1 MRSHNAPCFVVGA
14 VAATYSSRRA
24 GQRVC
29 GRQQVRVHG
38 GELASSLLCDRAR
51 FARRRRRRVTR
62 AVDLL
67 RGQILSSSPTSREF
81 LDPVLRA
88 LGPQLLVALRK
99 HDGLLVPQD
108 EAEEGHR
115 DQAEA
120 EHDPNVIVNVVH
132 READAVLACRRF
144 RGSWSG
150 AGGWVRWVHVH
161 RT

>member
-1 MRSHNAPCFVVGA
+1 M
-14 VAATYSSRRA
+14 
-24 GQRVC
+24 
-29 GRQQVRVHG
+29 HG

-88 LGPQLLVALRK
+88 LGPQLAVALRQ
-99 HDGLLVPQD
+99 HNGLLVPQD

-132 READAVLACRRF
+132 READAGACLPTLRGARRA
-144 RGSWSG
+144 RI
-150 AGGWVRWVHVH
+150 WVHVH

>member
-1 MRSHNAPCFVVGA
+1 M
-14 VAATYSSRRA
+14 
-24 GQRVC
+24 
-29 GRQQVRVHG
+29 HG
-38 GELASSLLCDRAR
+38 GEQLAASSLCDSTRSPVAVVVVSREQSCSCAVR
-51 FARRRRRRVTR
+51 FR
-62 AVDLL
+62 
-67 RGQILSSSPTSREF
+67 SSPASREF

-88 LGPQLLVALRK
+88 LGPQLLVALRQ

-132 READAVLACRRF
+132 READAVSGGACLPTLSRSIGG
-144 RGSWSG
+144 RG
-150 AGGWVRWVHVH
+150 WVHVH